1 MRDYLETVTR
11 RVVVYDGGMGA
22 TLEQFDLTQEDYGG
36 LQGKCHEA
44 LVLNRPDVIEGVHA
58 SMLDA
63 GAEVVET
70 DTFQGSRL
78 KLEEWGLADYT
89 VEVNTKAAEIARRAA
104 GEHRFVAGSIGPTG
118 YLPAS
123 DDSTLGQIRFGEL
136 VEVFAEQAA
145 GLVDGGADLI
155 IIETAQDILEVK
167 AAVFGAREAFKST
180 GRTLPIHTSVSLLPN
195 GGKMLLGTDISAVLC
210 TLEALRVDVIGL
222 NCSTGPED
230 MRDAIRFLG
239 EFCSVPVA
247 CIPNAGLPLQGP
259 DGETIFPEQ
268 PGPLADALAE
278 FVERYGVG
286 VVGGCCG
293 TTPEHIRAIVERV
306 RPAGGDTA
314 RGANGDTAPRTTA
327 AGAAL
332 PTRAAPPSAGGGAKG
347 STTLPTRA
355 VAPRPAPRPPH
366 LSSMIAATPLVQ
378 EPHPTMVGERVNS
391 QGSRKAKQLLL
402 ADDYDGLVQIAE
414 DQVTGGAHVLD
425 TCVALTERSDE
436 DEQMRQVVKR
446 ISLTQPAPIQVDST
460 EPEVIETALEQI
472 PGRAIV
478 NSVNL
483 EAGRDKLDRV
493 VPLALAHGA
502 ALIALTID
510 EVGMAKTAQRKVEIA
525 ERIRDLCCEE
535 HGLDPELLIFDCLTF
550 TLTTG
555 DEEWRPSAVETIEGI
570 RRIKA
575 EIPHVKTSLGVSN
588 VSFGVSPGA
597 RAVLNSVFLHHCVQA
612 GLDLAMVNPNHITPY
627 SEISHE
633 ERKLAD
639 DLVFNRSE
647 DALQHFIEH
656 FESKGETEAQTTA
669 NPTEGMEPEEAL
681 HFHILRRR
689 KEGVEDWIDL
699 SVEKIGAV
707 PTLNEVLLPAMKEVG
722 DKFGAGELILPFVLQ
737 SAEVMKRAVAQLEKY
752 LDKIEGYTKGT
763 VVLATVFGDVHD
775 IGKSLVNTILTN
787 NGYTVIDL
795 GKQVPIQ
802 TILDAAQ
809 EHEATAIGLSAL
821 LVSTS
826 KQMPACIQELH
837 AKGLQ
842 YPVLIGGAAI
852 NRAFSFRALYPGG
865 KDSTEPYAPGVFYCK
880 DAFEGLSVM
889 DQLIDEQAHTALL
902 EKLRAG
908 ATAFR
913 EKGEEPVEQG
923 DLTDSSVRSPART
936 DAPVPTP
943 PYWGVREIPVDLN
956 AVYSHLD
963 THVLFKLHWGG
974 KGVKGE
980 AWRELVEENF
990 RPRLERMW
998 AEANGRLAGER
1009 PEEHANGRT
1018 GASSKDAEE
1027 TQAHAPYLHPR
1038 ALLGF
1043 FPCYAAGNDIVVLDP
1058 EDRATE
1064 LTRFVCPRQPKGD
1077 RICLADFFRSGVK
1090 VEGEGAKA
1098 GAAGAAAAAGSSS
1111 YLPPAELDVIAVQAV
1126 TVGSE
1131 VTELMAK
1138 LEAEG
1143 EFAEQLFVHGLGVQ
1157 TAEGLAE
1164 WLHHEARAMLS
1175 IPATQGRRYSWG
1187 YPAVPEQSEHLK
1199 VEKLLD
1205 LGQIGMKIT
1214 DGYAPEPE
1222 QSTLALV
1229 AHHPQAI
1236 YFGTRQGRLLPD
1248 GSPDDLIKGS
1258 YRDPSLA
1265 GFDGVRELA
1274 DEDPPDGV
1282 VEGEDEPALAG

>member
-1 MRDYLETVTR
+1 MPRDHRDYRRALTE

-22 TLEQFDLTQEDYGG
+22 TLEQFDLTPEDYGG
-36 LQGKCHEA
+36 LAGKCHEA
-44 LVLNRPDVIEGVHA
+44 LVLNRPDVIQGVHE

-70 DTFQGSRL
+70 DTFQASRI
-78 KLEEWGLADYT
+78 KLTEWGLADYT
-89 VEVNTKAAEIARRAA
+89 VEINTKAAEIARRAA
-104 GEHRFVAGSIGPTG
+104 GEHRYVAGSIGPTG
-118 YLPAS
+118 HLPAS
-123 DDSTLGQIRFGEL
+123 EDPSLGQISFAEL

-145 GLVDGGADLI
+145 GLIDGGADLI
-155 IIETAQDILEVK
+155 IVETAQDILEVK
-167 AAVFGAREAFKST
+167 AAVFGAREAFQAT

-195 GGKMLLGTDISAVLC
+195 GGKMLLGTDISAVLT

-239 EFCSVPVA
+239 EFCPVPVA

-259 DGETIFPEQ
+259 DGETIFPER
-268 PGPLADALAE
+268 PEPLAQALGE

-293 TTPEHIRAIVERV
+293 TTPEHIAAIVERV
-306 RPAGGDTA
+306 KGRTVATRPE
-314 RGANGDTAPRTTA
+314 
-327 AGAAL
+327 
-332 PTRAAPPSAGGGAKG
+332 
-347 STTLPTRA
+347 
-355 VAPRPAPRPPH
+355 PRPPH
-366 LSSMIAATPLVQ
+366 VSSMIAATPLVQ
-378 EPHPTMVGERVNS
+378 EPRPSMVGERVNS
-391 QGSRKAKQLLL
+391 QGSRKAKELLL

-414 DQVTGGAHVLD
+414 DQVQGGAHVLD
-425 TCVALTERSDE
+425 LCVALTERADE
-436 DEQMRQVVKR
+436 AEQMRLLAKK

-460 EPEVIETALEQI
+460 EPEVIERALQQI

-483 EAGRDKLDRV
+483 EAGREKLDRV
-493 VPLALAHGA
+493 APMALAHGA

-510 EVGMAKTAQRKVEIA
+510 ETGMAKTAARKLEVARRLRE
-525 ERIRDLCCEE
+525 LCCDE
-535 HGLDPELLIFDCLTF
+535 HGLDPQVLIIDCLTF

-570 RRIKA
+570 RAIKEA
-575 EIPHVKTSLGVSN
+575 MPEVKTSLGVSN

-627 SEISHE
+627 AEIPDE
-633 ERKLAD
+633 ERELAD
-639 DLVFNRSE
+639 DLVYNRRE
-647 DALQHFIEH
+647 DALERFIAH
-656 FESKGETEAQTTA
+656 YESKGEDEEAGA
-669 NPTEGMEPEEAL
+669 GVKADPTEGMEPEQAL

-689 KEGVEDWIDL
+689 KDGVEDWIDR
-699 SVEKIGAV
+699 SVQKIGAV
-707 PTLNEVLLPAMKEVG
+707 PTLNDVLLPAMKEVG

-809 EHEATAIGLSAL
+809 EHDATAIGLSAL

-837 AKGLQ
+837 AKNLP

-852 NRAFSFRALYPGG
+852 NRAFGYRALYPGG
-865 KDSTEPYAPGVFYCK
+865 KDSEEVYEPGVFYCK

-889 DQLIDEQAHTALL
+889 DQLIDSDARAALR

-908 ATAFR
+908 ASEFR
-913 EKGEEPVEQG
+913 AKGEEPVQELNFA
-923 DLTDSSVRSPART
+923 DDSVRSAART

-943 PYWGVREIPVDLN
+943 PWWGVREVEVDMDE
-956 AVYSHLD
+956 VYSHLD

-974 KGVKGE
+974 RGVKGE
-980 AWRELVEENF
+980 EWQKLVSEEF

-998 AEANGRLAGER
+998 REQ
-1009 PEEHANGRT
+1009 T
-1018 GASSKDAEE
+1018 
-1027 TQAHAPYLHPR
+1027 YLHPR

-1043 FPCYAAGNDIVVLDP
+1043 FPCYAQGNEIVVLDP
-1058 EDRATE
+1058 RTAGPDPELDPSDPASE

-1077 RICLADFFRSGVK
+1077 RICLADFFRPAVD
-1090 VEGEGAKA
+1090 A
-1098 GAAGAAAAAGSSS
+1098 GGNPSPTGK
-1111 YLPPAELDVIAVQAV
+1111 PPKELDVIALQAV

-1138 LEAEG
+1138 LESEG
-1143 EFAEQLFVHGLGVQ
+1143 EFAEQLYVHGLGVQ

-1164 WLHHEARAMLS
+1164 WLHWRARAMLG
-1175 IPATQGRRYSWG
+1175 IPETQGRRYSWG
-1187 YPAVPEQSEHLK
+1187 YPAVPEQAEHLK
-1199 VEKLLD
+1199 VDRLLD
-1205 LGQIGMKIT
+1205 LRQIGMSIT
-1214 DGYAPEPE
+1214 DGYAPDPE

-1236 YFGTRQGRLLPD
+1236 YFATKQGRLLPD
-1248 GSPDDLIKGS
+1248 GSPDDVIKGS
-1258 YRDPSLA
+1258 DRDPSL
-1265 GFDGVRELA
+1265 FDRSPAA
-1274 DEDPPDGV
+1274 D
-1282 VEGEDEPALAG
+1282 PA